1 MLNNFSN
8 YSYFCKDLP
17 LSVAISTVEPVVVT
31 NQLSTMTVKAG
42 TRVVF
47 ACQAPKSNP
56 QPFITWFKDGYPVLL
71 NSDEEQNLT
80 SVFVNNKEYDTTSY
94 MSFVATSS
102 DHMKEIRCDVKVR
115 DLPRTMHGSLTLEV
129 KCNTI
134 RFFFFF

>member
-1 MLNNFSN
+1 
-8 YSYFCKDLP
+8 LP
-17 LSVAISTVEPVVVT
+17 SSVVISTVEPEVVT
-31 NQLSTMTVKAG
+31 NQLSTVTVKAG

-80 SVFVNNKEYDTTSY
+80 SVFINNKEYDTTSY

-115 DLPRTMHGSLTLEV
+115 DLPRTMHGSLTLEI
-129 KCNTI
+129 KCKLLFYINLFNFLRQSY
-134 RFFFFF
+134 RFLF